1 MSPCCPKKHN
11 NSFFGGSNKI
21 TFRQPTSL
29 RSLHQSHFGT
39 WANSAPDKQSRI
51 LDGSERCLA
60 FWQDEPFFNFLMT
73 NVRRLFQTFLLV
85 TNIHFIFSPISRASR
100 RMLYNKESSP
110 KLSPACRVLSTSQ
123 STHAAHR
130 HGNIHC
136 MLRVWYPHQQP

>member
-1 MSPCCPKKHN
+1 MLPQETQH
-11 NSFFGGSNKI
+11 SFFGGSKQNNKI
-21 TFRQPTSL
+21 TSGSL

-60 FWQDEPFFNFLMT
+60 FWQDENGLSFLMT

-136 MLRVWYPHQQP
+136 M